1 MRVPFPLRESFGK
14 KEVFYSLKTRSPAI
28 ARKLAYT
35 CAFKTFELFE
45 KMAYDPTRFNPDDVS
60 TFPTAKDVK
69 QYEIEINGVKI
80 KADSAEDHVRA
91 LEAITAFQSIQ
102 APAPA
107 APDAE
112 SALRI
117 VALAKL
123 KQWQKVTFSGNQNF
137 IQEAMRQAIIN
148 GLEVEAEGD
157 EQKKILLK
165 VQADLKTAASFAT
178 AAVKTVTN
186 PAPQTPRKGG
196 LKL

>member
-1 MRVPFPLRESFGK
+1 MINQQIKEKNAELQQIAKPAPFTIPEDDFSLDE
-14 KEVFYSLKTRSPAI
+14 LKTESTESI
-28 ARKLAYT
+28 GT
-35 CAFKTFELFE
+35 CSSVQK
-45 KMAYDPTRFNPDDVS
+45 FNPMDYRYRL
-60 TFPTAKDVK
+60 AK
-69 QYEIEINGVKI
+69 QHYEGFN
-80 KADSAEDHVRA
+80 
-91 LEAITAFQSIQ
+91 ITGLSYVNYKHPQQVTLWFKDRSRLIDKGNQIQ
-102 APAPA
+102 AHGGT
-107 APDAE
+107 DAE
-112 SALRI
+112 AALRI

-137 IQEAMRQAIIN
+137 LQEAMRQAIIN

-186 PAPQTPRKGG
+186 PAPQIPRKGG